1 MKNIFRSGVI
11 LVLIISVI
19 AVGKNIYNQ
28 LSKFKEIHQAESKV
42 QKLTKEQAL
51 LQARLKE
58 GNEQSFLEEQARD
71 KLGYQQPGETL
82 YVIDLKNGQSENGKE
97 KVKENLQ
104 EWIDLLL
111 H

>member
-1 MKNIFRSGVI
+1 MKAILRSVVI

-28 LSKFKEIHQAESKV
+28 LSKFKEIYQAESKV

-51 LQARLKE
+51 LQSRLKE
-58 GNEQSFLEEQARD
+58 GNEQSFIEEQARD

-82 YVIDLKNGQSENGKE
+82 YVVDLRNSQSENGKG
-97 KVKENLQ
+97 KIKENWQ
-104 EWIDLLL
+104 GWVDLLL